1 MKKLFISLIFI
12 LSAII
17 LPLCS
22 QAQQPTGNERRAWM
36 KEMQQYKHDF
46 ISKKL
51 SLTDEQKDKFFPL
64 YDAMDKDIRNVQ
76 KETEE
81 LYRQTSK
88 KEGKVSDI
96 EYEKAAEAIYELK
109 GRENQIEMRYF
120 NDFKKILTPQQ
131 LFLLKDAERDFIREL
146 MKHRRR
152 QNR

>member
-1 MKKLFISLIFI
+1 MKKIFISFIFI

-51 SLTDEQKDKFFPL
+51 SLTDDQKEKFFPL
-64 YDAMDKDIRNVQ
+64 YDAMEKDIRKVQ
-76 KETEE
+76 TETEE
-81 LYRQTSK
+81 LYRQILK
-88 KEGKVSDI
+88 KDEKVSDI

-109 GRENQIEMRYF
+109 GRENKIEMKYF
-120 NDFKKILTPQQ
+120 KDFKDILTPCQ
-131 LFLLKDAERDFIREL
+131 LFQLKDAERDFIREL
-146 MKHRRR
+146 MKHRHR
-152 QNR
+152 QSR